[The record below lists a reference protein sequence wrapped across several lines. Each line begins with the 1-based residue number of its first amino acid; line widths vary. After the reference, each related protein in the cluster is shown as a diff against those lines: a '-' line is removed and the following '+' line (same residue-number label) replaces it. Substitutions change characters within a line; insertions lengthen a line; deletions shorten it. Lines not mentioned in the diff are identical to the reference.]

1 MNLHPSA
8 PIIVTLTCMESMRM
22 AIALNAGLW
31 PREGYPTEAVRY
43 AFENQGRLTD
53 RQGILRPV
61 VWVTSLAVNDL
72 SPVTYREND
81 WDGGAP
87 E

>member
-8 PIIVTLTCMESMRM
+8 PIIVTLTRMESMRM

-53 RQGILRPV
+53 RQGALRPV
-61 VWVTSLAVNDL
+61 VWVTSLAVHDL
-72 SPVTYREND
+72 SPVSYSEND